1 MKPRNLPSN
10 LFRIETEWNFG
21 LATELE
27 TPKGWDEMLPLLAS
41 ALVFASPAAHT
52 PDFSIT
58 TFAEERP
65 FRASRGIRLPVID
78 YTAPDHVPR
87 HMSGIIAGVPLSPT
101 ATFGLGFFN
110 IHRSNSRFA
119 IDPRSN
125 AAPRHSKKASVGVT
139 MKF

>member
-1 MKPRNLPSN
+1 
-10 LFRIETEWNFG
+10 
-21 LATELE
+21 
-27 TPKGWDEMLPLLAS
+27 MLPLLAS
-41 ALVFASPAAHT
+41 ALVLASPAAHP
-52 PDFSIT
+52 PDLSFR
-58 TFAEERP
+58 FADERP
-65 FRASRGIRLPVID
+65 FRVTRGIRMPVID
-78 YTAPDHVPR
+78 YTAPNHIPR
-87 HMSGIIAGVPLSPT
+87 RMSGIIAGVPLSPN

>member
-1 MKPRNLPSN
+1 
-10 LFRIETEWNFG
+10 
-21 LATELE
+21 
-27 TPKGWDEMLPLLAS
+27 MLQLLAS
-41 ALVFASPAAHT
+41 ALVRANPAARP

-58 TFAEERP
+58 TFADERP
-65 FRASRGIRLPVID
+65 FRAGRGIRLPVID

-87 HMSGIIAGVPLSPT
+87 HMSGIIAGVPLSPS

-125 AAPRHSKKASVGVT
+125 APRRHSKKASVGVT

>member
-1 MKPRNLPSN
+1 
-10 LFRIETEWNFG
+10 
-21 LATELE
+21 
-27 TPKGWDEMLPLLAS
+27 MLPLLAS
-41 ALVFASPAAHT
+41 ALVLANPAARP

-58 TFAEERP
+58 SFADERP
-65 FRASRGIRLPVID
+65 FRAGRGIRLPVID
-78 YTAPDHVPR
+78 YVAPDQIPR
-87 HMSGIIAGVPLSPT
+87 RMSGIIAGVPLSPN

-125 AAPRHSKKASVGVT
+125 AAPRRSKKASVGVT